1 MNLDFQFIRPP
12 VPYLPPTSPFIG
24 TYPFHFNF
32 NYNINLMSI
41 PGVLGNIPPPMPNFN
56 CLGAQPTYT
65 DPNFVYPE
73 MYGFGKPNEKKNYII
88 VEDDK

>member
-1 MNLDFQFIRPP
+1 
-12 VPYLPPTSPFIG
+12 
-24 TYPFHFNF
+24 
-32 NYNINLMSI
+32 MSI
-41 PGVLGNIPPPMPNFN
+41 PGVLGTIPPPMPNFN
-56 CLGAQPTYT
+56 CLGAQPAYT